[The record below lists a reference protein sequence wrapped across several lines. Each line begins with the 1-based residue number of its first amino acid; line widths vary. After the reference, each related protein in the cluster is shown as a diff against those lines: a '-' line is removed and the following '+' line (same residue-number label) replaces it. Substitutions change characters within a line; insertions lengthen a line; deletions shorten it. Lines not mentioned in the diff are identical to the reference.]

1 MSLKLISNVNLFSND
16 SVNFLSQISSTINRV
31 QNERKATRN
40 LLLDQIQMFENLLND
55 KTGLEIAYRR
65 MHKVNQLIRDID
77 SFISQITK
85 NNIQNVVLKTLDE
98 AGKY

>member
-1 MSLKLISNVNLFSND
+1 M
-16 SVNFLSQISSTINRV
+16 NFLSQISSKINRV

-98 AGKY
+98 AGKYSNHI